1 MVAGRKRSSATDAPA
16 AAGASLA
23 TALARV
29 LDSNFPQLGW
39 SPAAHPAIAPL
50 LSSRPL
56 SGGELLFAQG
66 QRTSAFYAVLE
77 GEIETRFTAAD
88 GRVSAIEM
96 VKPPR
101 LFGFAA
107 FATRQP
113 SRYEALATGS
123 TRLLVLGNAAYEYL
137 MDQVPGFA
145 RALLRELAQRFDGTL
160 QLLESSRHA
169 SAAERLGLALQQ
181 LRRHGAAPPDAQ
193 GWLPLRTTQTELAA
207 LAQVSR
213 QTVNEWLRQ
222 QADQGLL
229 RQGYGRLWV
238 RA

>member
-1 MVAGRKRSSATDAPA
+1 MAAGKRRSSATESPA
-16 AAGASLA
+16 RGTSLA
-23 TALARV
+23 AALARV
-29 LDSNFPQLGW
+29 LDSNFPQLDG
-39 SPAAHPAIAPL
+39 SAPQHEAIVRL
-50 LSSRPL
+50 LSARML
-56 SGGELLFAQG
+56 GTGELLFAQG

-96 VKPPR
+96 VNAPR

-107 FATRQP
+107 FAARQP
-113 SRYEALATGS
+113 SRYEALATGP
-123 TRLLVLGNAAYEYL
+123 TRLLVLGNAAYEHL

-169 SAAERLGLALQQ
+169 SAAERLSLALRQ
-181 LRRHGAAPPDAQ
+181 LRRHDDTGPDAQ
-193 GWLPLRTTQTELAA
+193 GWLPLRTTQAELAA

-222 QADQGLL
+222 QADQGSL
-229 RQGYGRLWV
+229 RLGYGCIWV

>member
-1 MVAGRKRSSATDAPA
+1 MAAGKRPSSATDRA
-16 AAGASLA
+16 AVADVSLA

-39 SPAAHPAIAPL
+39 TAAAHPAIAPL

-56 SGGELLFAQG
+56 TGGELLFAQG
-66 QRTSAFYAVLE
+66 QRTSAFYAVLA
-77 GEIETRFTAAD
+77 GEMETRFTAED

-107 FATRQP
+107 FATQRP
-113 SRYEALATGS
+113 SRYEALATGP

-137 MDQVPGFA
+137 TDQVPGFA

-169 SAAERLGLALQQ
+169 SAAERLDLALQQ
-181 LRRHGAAPPDAQ
+181 LRRHGSAQPDTQ
-193 GWLPLRTTQTELAA
+193 GWLRLPTTQAELAA

-222 QADQGLL
+222 QAGLGL
-229 RQGYGRLWV
+229 MRQGYGCLWV